1 MSSLNAYGVV
11 QINDIHLAIVA
22 DALMEAVHWP
32 TDLQPHPLTRG
43 ALLGVFTLRGK
54 PVPLVD
60 LRGQLADSVATAEPT
75 PLVAILKYDGGFL
88 GLAIDAV
95 CDILKAPDSRFYPMG
110 PGGQNAGLLP
120 ALMLGT
126 ETSRLIYKLD
136 LACLAA
142 LPGVLFAADPS
153 ARLRSEEAL
162 AAQHRLLH
170 YLVFECDG
178 RHFCIDASVVTEL
191 VDQPDISPSD
201 FASDCCFG
209 VTLVR
214 GTKVPALNL
223 SQVLGLDHQ
232 PQPSKPQLLLLTAPD
247 GRVCGFGYDRM
258 VAIHRQDPEQMLAVP
273 AYGLPHP
280 ELLAGVMNLQDG
292 EQALLLDHPSLLQR
306 PEVKSYTQVYQH
318 DVKPAQASHEVTRT
332 MLRHACLLFD
342 APTRFVAPLSQIV
355 EILSVPEQLIG
366 LSQPST
372 HLLGQFNLRGEQV
385 PLICLSSLLEEA
397 PHAQSEASRVLIV
410 RGDRLCFG
418 FAVGCVDSID
428 AFNQFDP
435 AMLDKGWQTNIG
447 KDISV
452 NDRVRSLVSVG
463 SPERSW
469 RATLLDLQGLAR
481 QLERDVDQRQS
492 ARANDGRPAMA

>member
-1 MSSLNAYGVV
+1 MSSLTAYGVV
-11 QINDIHLAIVA
+11 QINGVLLAVVA

-32 TDLQPHPLTRG
+32 QDLQPHPLTRG

-60 LRGQLADSVATAEPT
+60 LRGELAQSAEVSPPT
-75 PLVAILKYDGGFL
+75 PLVAILKYNGGYL

-95 CDILKAPDSRFYPMG
+95 CDILKARDSQFSPLG
-110 PGGQNAGLLP
+110 PGGSSAGLLP
-120 ALMLGT
+120 SVLLAADDA
-126 ETSRLIYKLD
+126 RLIYKLD
-136 LACLAA
+136 LEVLNR
-142 LPGVLFAADPS
+142 LPGVLFATDPG
-153 ARLRSEEAL
+153 AQAL
-162 AAQHRLLH
+162 NEQAQAAKSHLLH
-170 YLVFECDG
+170 YLVFECDS
-178 RHFCIDASVVTEL
+178 RNFCIDASVVTEL
-191 VDQPDISPSD
+191 VDNPEISPSD

-209 VTLVR
+209 VTSVR

-223 SQVLGLDHQ
+223 SEVLGLDHQ
-232 PQPSKPQLLLLTAPD
+232 RQTSKPQLLLLTAAD

-258 VAIHRQDPEQMLAVP
+258 VAIQRQDPGSLLAAP

-280 ELLAGVMNLQDG
+280 ELFAGVMNLEEG
-292 EQALLLDHPSLLQR
+292 KQALLLDHPMLLQR
-306 PEVKSYTQVYQH
+306 PEIKSYTQVYQH
-318 DVKPAQASHEVTRT
+318 DVKPAQASHDVTKA

-355 EILSVPEQLIG
+355 EIMGVPTQLIG
-366 LSQPST
+366 LVQPET

-385 PLICLSSLLEEA
+385 PLICLSSLLGEG
-397 PHAQSEASRVLIV
+397 AQPQCEASRVLIV

-418 FAVGCVDSID
+418 FAVSRVDAID

-435 AMLDKGWQTNIG
+435 SMLDQGWQANAG
-447 KDISV
+447 KGISV

-463 SPERSW
+463 SQERSW

-481 QLERDVDQRQS
+481 QLEYGVAQRKAALQS
-492 ARANDGRPAMA
+492 V